1 MGSLYRTLKLRIF
14 IEMTMEWGGLM
25 MIQRFIGL
33 HILETEPKM
42 LINRRG
48 ELPFAM
54 AVLPGRF
61 FVMSVPD
68 LFLGFRLVVCN
79 SLFYFWGFVMCAA
92 RLILSQCGG
101 VYSWLCGRSL
111 SGCRNMLCHY
121 WRFRILPRGLPYRLF
136 YRFYQI
142 SDRRV

>member
-61 FVMSVPD
+61 FCN
-68 LFLGFRLVVCN
+68 VC
-79 SLFYFWGFVMCAA
+79 A
-92 RLILSQCGG
+92 
-101 VYSWLCGRSL
+101 
-111 SGCRNMLCHY
+111 
-121 WRFRILPRGLPYRLF
+121 
-136 YRFYQI
+136 
-142 SDRRV
+142 